1 MKILVTGGCGYIGSH
16 TCCELINS
24 GFDVVIVDNL
34 ENSEKEVLEKIR
46 KITGKDIAFYESNL
60 CNKDTLRNIFI
71 ENDISAVIHFAGSKN
86 SSKSVEEPLK
96 YYRNN
101 LDSTLSLLEVM
112 QEFDC
117 KKIIFSSSS
126 EIYKAPETTLP
137 ITEDYPLETS
147 TPLGTTKL
155 MIENIL
161 KDLYESDNSW
171 SITLLR
177 YFNPI
182 GAHKTGLIGDKYEG
196 NVNNIMPSI
205 LSVLMGDKEELQVFG
220 GDYNTPD
227 GTCIRDYI
235 HIIDLAKAHIK
246 AVEKLLSTKELE
258 YYNLGT
264 GNGYSV
270 LELIKIFEKT
280 NNVKINYKIVE
291 RRYGDVAVCFADSTL
306 AQKKLG
312 WKPEYSIEEMCQ
324 DSYNYIK
331 NKIEKE

>member
-1 MKILVTGGCGYIGSH
+1 MK
-16 TCCELINS
+16 
-24 GFDVVIVDNL
+24 
-34 ENSEKEVLEKIR
+34 
-46 KITGKDIAFYESNL
+46 
-60 CNKDTLRNIFI
+60 
-71 ENDISAVIHFAGSKN
+71 
-86 SSKSVEEPLK
+86 
-96 YYRNN
+96 
-101 LDSTLSLLEVM
+101 
-112 QEFDC
+112 EFDC

-126 EIYKAPETTLP
+126 EIYKAPETILP
-137 ITEDYPLETS
+137 ISEDYPLETS

-155 MIENIL
+155 MIEKIL
-161 KDLYESDNSW
+161 MDLYESDNNW

-205 LSVLMGDKEELQVFG
+205 LSVLIGEKDELEVFG

-235 HIIDLAKAHIK
+235 HVLDLAKAHIK

-258 YYNLGT
+258 CYNLGT
-264 GNGYSV
+264 GKGYSV
-270 LELIKIFEKT
+270 LELIKIFEKI
-280 NNVKINYKIVE
+280 NDVKIKYKITE
-291 RRYGDVAVCFADSTL
+291 RRYGDVAVCFSDSSYV
-306 AQKKLG
+306 QRKLG
-312 WKPEYSIEEMCQ
+312 WKPEYTIEEMCK